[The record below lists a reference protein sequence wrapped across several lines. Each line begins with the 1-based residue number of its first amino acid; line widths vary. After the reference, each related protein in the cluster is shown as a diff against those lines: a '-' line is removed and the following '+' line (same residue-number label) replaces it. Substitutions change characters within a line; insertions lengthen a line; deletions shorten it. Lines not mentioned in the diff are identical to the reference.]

1 MLWWKIFYRSPPFP
15 GFSVQPKKHTQVLLR
30 VIFSK
35 ECSWV
40 SDQIKFIHARVV
52 VFRVDVPPGHRVL
65 PLALCFVV
73 NFGVAIDD
81 CTEVEFVLWFS
92 GGFQFVGR
100 VLFRQHGVG
109 TWCVACFAS
118 ATHCCGKVDCVV
130 RRSCWGDW
138 GGTARGAGRRW
149 YHYITDV
156 AVFDLFNQT
165 SMYKTKC
172 FCVQSFY
179 VHGDGP
185 KDPMQRDLR

>member
-1 MLWWKIFYRSPPFP
+1 MLWWKIFYRSLPFP
-15 GFSVQPKKHTQVLLR
+15 GFSVQPKKHPQVLLG
-30 VIFSK
+30 VIFSV

-81 CTEVEFVLWFS
+81 RTKVEFV
-92 GGFQFVGR
+92 R

-130 RRSCWGDW
+130 RTRARSCWGNW

-165 SMYKTKC
+165 SMYEKRSASVYNLSTSTATDQRRI
-172 FCVQSFY
+172 QS
-179 VHGDGP
+179 
-185 KDPMQRDLR
+185 DLKVSLKIPQ